1 MRGRGTKRHPAGYWL
16 RIPVMAIGYS
26 SRRRSPVPVIA
37 IMAVRCGNV
46 CHDGSA
52 ASRR

>member
-1 MRGRGTKRHPAGYWL
+1 VVARLIVGGEALGV